1 MTNHIQWEDKN
12 LSKMVLTK
20 SSIWVIGPVATV
32 LGVIMN
38 AIFGVLDMAN
48 IQNIGLCIILFTFLI
63 YMLLSPLT
71 VKQQKFS
78 KLSAHMNPELQKI
91 QKKYKGKDDQV
102 SMMKMNEETQLLYAK
117 YGVSPM
123 GSCLQ
128 LLIQMPIL
136 FALYQVIWNIPAYV
150 SHVYNVFKPLADALM
165 NVSGSQTFMEEL
177 AKAQNISYSNG
188 YTVEKIIDTL
198 YKLKPANWAEL
209 AAEFPNLSELIESTQ
224 ASADHMNYFLGL
236 NISDSPMNIIQQGFS
251 TGAWLLVIGAIAIPV
266 LAALTQ
272 WLNTKLMPQQP
283 QPDGDQNTLAN
294 SMKTMNLLMPLM
306 SAFFCLTLP
315 AGMGIYWIAGAVIRS
330 IQQIVVNKHIDKMD
344 MDELIKKNEEKV
356 KKKQEKLGVAQQ
368 RVVNSPAKVN
378 TRNINTPAKKAMTPE
393 ERQASIKSSTEYYK
407 NSEEKPGSI
416 AAKARMVEKYN
427 EKNKK

>member
-1 MTNHIQWEDKN
+1 M
-12 LSKMVLTK
+12 SKMVLTK

-38 AIFGVLDMAN
+38 AIFGVLDMVN
-48 IQNIGLCIILFTFLI
+48 IQNIGLCIILFTFFI
-63 YMLLSPLT
+63 YMLLTPLT

-91 QKKYKGKDDQV
+91 QKKYKGKNDQV

-128 LLIQMPIL
+128 LIIQMPIL

-150 SHVYNVFKPLADALM
+150 GRVYDVFKPLAEALL
-165 NVSGSQTFMEEL
+165 NNSASQGFMEGI
-177 AKAQNISYSNG
+177 AKTLNISYSNG
-188 YTVEKIIDTL
+188 YTIEKIIDTL
-198 YKLKPANWAEL
+198 YKLKPSNWTEL
-209 AAEFPNLSELIESTQ
+209 AAEFPNMSSLIQETQ

-236 NISDSPMNIIQQGFS
+236 NISDSPLNIMQQGFA
-251 TGAWLLVIGAIAIPV
+251 TGAWLLIIGALAIPV
-266 LAALTQ
+266 LSALTQ

-283 QPDGDQNTLAN
+283 APNGEQSAMMS
-294 SMKTMNLLMPLM
+294 SMKTMNVVMPLM

-315 AGMGIYWIAGAVIRS
+315 AGMGIYWIAGSVIRS
-330 IQQIVVNKHIDKMD
+330 IQQVIVNRHMDKMD
-344 MDELIKKNEEKV
+344 IDELIAKNVDKV
-356 KKKQEKLGVAQQ
+356 KKKQEQLGINQQ
-368 RVVNSPAKVN
+368 RVVNSQAKVN
-378 TRNINTPAKKAMTPE
+378 TRNINTPTKKVMTEE
-393 ERQASIKSSTEYYK
+393 ERNARIKSSTEYYK
-407 NSEEKPGSI
+407 NAEEKPGSI

>member
-1 MTNHIQWEDKN
+1 M
-12 LSKMVLTK
+12 SKMVLTK

-32 LGVIMN
+32 LGVVMN

-63 YMLLSPLT
+63 YMLLTPLT

-91 QKKYKGKDDQV
+91 QKKYKGKNDQA

-150 SHVYNVFKPLADALM
+150 GRVYDVFKPLADALL
-165 NVSGSQTFMEEL
+165 NNSASQTFMEEL
-177 AKAQNISYSNG
+177 AKSLNISYSNG
-188 YTVEKIIDTL
+188 YTIEKIIDTL
-198 YKLKPANWAEL
+198 YKLKPANWTAL
-209 AAEFPNLSELIESTQ
+209 ADQFPSLNSLIQETQ

-236 NISDSPMNIIQQGFS
+236 NISDSPLNILQQGFAA
-251 TGAWLLVIGAIAIPV
+251 GAWTMIIGALAIPI
-266 LAALTQ
+266 LSALTQ
-272 WLNTKLMPQQP
+272 WLNTKLMPQQ
-283 QPDGDQNTLAN
+283 QTAN
-294 SMKTMNLLMPLM
+294 GEQSAMMSSMKTMNVLMPLM

-330 IQQIVVNKHIDKMD
+330 IQQIVVNRHMDKMD
-344 MDELIKKNEEKV
+344 MEQLIEKNAEKV

-368 RVVNSPAKVN
+368 RVANNPAKVS
-378 TRNINTPAKKAMTPE
+378 TKNINAPTKKTMTEE
-393 ERQASIKSSTEYYK
+393 ERLAKIKSSTEYYK

>member
-1 MTNHIQWEDKN
+1 M
-12 LSKMVLTK
+12 SKMVLTK

-38 AIFGVLDMAN
+38 AIFGVLDMVN
-48 IQNIGLCIILFTFLI
+48 IQNIGLCIILFTFFI
-63 YMLLSPLT
+63 YMLLTPLT

-91 QKKYKGKDDQV
+91 QKKYKGKNDQV

-128 LLIQMPIL
+128 LIIQMPIL
-136 FALYQVIWNIPAYV
+136 FALYQVNWNIPAYV
-150 SHVYNVFKPLADALM
+150 GRVYDVFKPLAEALL
-165 NVSGSQTFMEEL
+165 NNSASQGFMEGI
-177 AKAQNISYSNG
+177 AKTLNISYSNG
-188 YTVEKIIDTL
+188 YTIEKIIDTL
-198 YKLKPANWAEL
+198 YKLKPSNWTEL
-209 AAEFPNLSELIESTQ
+209 AAEFPNMSSLIQETQ

-236 NISDSPMNIIQQGFS
+236 NISDSPLNIMQQGFA
-251 TGAWLLVIGAIAIPV
+251 TGAWLLIIGALAIPV
-266 LAALTQ
+266 LSALTQ

-283 QPDGDQNTLAN
+283 APNGEQSAMMS
-294 SMKTMNLLMPLM
+294 SMKTMNVVMPLM

-315 AGMGIYWIAGAVIRS
+315 AGMGIYWIAGSVIRS
-330 IQQIVVNKHIDKMD
+330 IQQVIVNRHMDKMD
-344 MDELIKKNEEKV
+344 IDELIAKNADKV
-356 KKKQEKLGVAQQ
+356 KKKQEQLGINQQ
-368 RVVNSPAKVN
+368 RVVNSQAKVN
-378 TRNINTPAKKAMTPE
+378 TRNINTPTKKVMTEE
-393 ERQASIKSSTEYYK
+393 ERNARIKSSTEYYK
-407 NSEEKPGSI
+407 NAEEKPGSI

>member
-1 MTNHIQWEDKN
+1 M
-12 LSKMVLTK
+12 SKMVLTK

-38 AIFGVLDMAN
+38 AIFGVLDMVN
-48 IQNIGLCIILFTFLI
+48 IQNIGLCIILFTFFI
-63 YMLLSPLT
+63 YMLLTPLT

-91 QKKYKGKDDQV
+91 QKKYKGKNDQV

-128 LLIQMPIL
+128 LIIQMPIL
-136 FALYQVIWNIPAYV
+136 FALYKVIWNIPAYV
-150 SHVYNVFKPLADALM
+150 GRVYDVFKPLAEALL
-165 NVSGSQTFMEEL
+165 NNSASQGFMEGI
-177 AKAQNISYSNG
+177 AKTLNISYSNG
-188 YTVEKIIDTL
+188 YTIEKIIDTL
-198 YKLKPANWAEL
+198 YKLKPSNWTEL
-209 AAEFPNLSELIESTQ
+209 AAEFPNMSSLIQETQ

-236 NISDSPMNIIQQGFS
+236 NISDSPLNIMQQGFA
-251 TGAWLLVIGAIAIPV
+251 TGAWLLIIGALAIPV
-266 LAALTQ
+266 LSALTQ

-283 QPDGDQNTLAN
+283 APNGEQSAMMS
-294 SMKTMNLLMPLM
+294 SMKTMNVVMPLM

-315 AGMGIYWIAGAVIRS
+315 AGMGIYWIAGSVIRS
-330 IQQIVVNKHIDKMD
+330 IQQVIVNRHMDKMD
-344 MDELIKKNEEKV
+344 IDELIAKNADKV
-356 KKKQEKLGVAQQ
+356 KKKQEQLGINQQ
-368 RVVNSPAKVN
+368 RVVNSQAKVN
-378 TRNINTPAKKAMTPE
+378 TRNINTPTKKVMTEE
-393 ERQASIKSSTEYYK
+393 ERNARIKSSTEYYK
-407 NSEEKPGSI
+407 NAEEKPGSI

>member
-1 MTNHIQWEDKN
+1 M
-12 LSKMVLTK
+12 SKMVLTK

-38 AIFGVLDMAN
+38 AIFGVLDMVN
-48 IQNIGLCIILFTFLI
+48 IQNIGLCIILFTFFI
-63 YMLLSPLT
+63 YMLLTPLT

-91 QKKYKGKDDQV
+91 QKKYKGKNDQV

-128 LLIQMPIL
+128 LIIQMPIL

-150 SHVYNVFKPLADALM
+150 GRVYDVFKPLAEALL
-165 NVSGSQTFMEEL
+165 NNSASQGFMEGI
-177 AKAQNISYSNG
+177 AKTLNISYSNG
-188 YTVEKIIDTL
+188 YTIEKIIDTL
-198 YKLKPANWAEL
+198 YKLKPSNWTEL
-209 AAEFPNLSELIESTQ
+209 AAEFPNMSSLIQETQ

-236 NISDSPMNIIQQGFS
+236 NISDSPLNIMQQGFA
-251 TGAWLLVIGAIAIPV
+251 TGAWLLIIGALAIPV
-266 LAALTQ
+266 LSALTQ

-283 QPDGDQNTLAN
+283 APNGEQSAMMS
-294 SMKTMNLLMPLM
+294 SMKTMNVVMPLM

-315 AGMGIYWIAGAVIRS
+315 AGMGIYWIAGSVIRS
-330 IQQIVVNKHIDKMD
+330 IQQVIVNRHMDKMD
-344 MDELIKKNEEKV
+344 IDELSAKNADKV
-356 KKKQEKLGVAQQ
+356 KKKQEQLGINQQ
-368 RVVNSPAKVN
+368 RVVNSQAKVN
-378 TRNINTPAKKAMTPE
+378 TRNINTPTKKVMTEE
-393 ERQASIKSSTEYYK
+393 ERNARIKSSTEYYK
-407 NSEEKPGSI
+407 NAEEKPGSI

>member
-1 MTNHIQWEDKN
+1 M
-12 LSKMVLTK
+12 SKMVLTK

-38 AIFGVLDMAN
+38 AIFGVLDMVN
-48 IQNIGLCIILFTFLI
+48 IQNIGLCIILFTFFI
-63 YMLLSPLT
+63 YMLLTPLT
-71 VKQQKFS
+71 VKQQIFS

-91 QKKYKGKDDQV
+91 QKKYKGKNDQV

-128 LLIQMPIL
+128 LIIQMPIL

-150 SHVYNVFKPLADALM
+150 GRVYDVFKPLAEALL
-165 NVSGSQTFMEEL
+165 NNSASQGFMEGI
-177 AKAQNISYSNG
+177 AKTLNISYSNG
-188 YTVEKIIDTL
+188 YTIEKIIDTL
-198 YKLKPANWAEL
+198 YKLKPSNWTEL
-209 AAEFPNLSELIESTQ
+209 AAEFPNMSSLIQETQ

-236 NISDSPMNIIQQGFS
+236 NISDSPLNIMQQGFA
-251 TGAWLLVIGAIAIPV
+251 TGAWLLIIGALAIPV
-266 LAALTQ
+266 LSALTQ

-283 QPDGDQNTLAN
+283 APNGEQSAMMS
-294 SMKTMNLLMPLM
+294 SMKTMNVVMPLM

-315 AGMGIYWIAGAVIRS
+315 AGMGIYWIAGSVIRS
-330 IQQIVVNKHIDKMD
+330 IQQVIVNRHMDKMD
-344 MDELIKKNEEKV
+344 IDELIAKNADKV
-356 KKKQEKLGVAQQ
+356 KKKQEQLGINQQ
-368 RVVNSPAKVN
+368 RVVNSQAKVN
-378 TRNINTPAKKAMTPE
+378 TRNINTPTKKVMTEE
-393 ERQASIKSSTEYYK
+393 ERNARIKSSTEYYK
-407 NSEEKPGSI
+407 NAEEKPGSI

>member
-1 MTNHIQWEDKN
+1 M
-12 LSKMVLTK
+12 SKMVLTK

-38 AIFGVLDMAN
+38 GIFGVLDMVN
-48 IQNIGLCIILFTFLI
+48 IQNIGLCIILFTFFI
-63 YMLLSPLT
+63 YMLLTPLT

-91 QKKYKGKDDQV
+91 QKKYKGKNDQV

-128 LLIQMPIL
+128 LIIQMPIL

-150 SHVYNVFKPLADALM
+150 GRVYDVFKPLAEALL
-165 NVSGSQTFMEEL
+165 NNSASQGFMEGI
-177 AKAQNISYSNG
+177 AKTLNISYSNG
-188 YTVEKIIDTL
+188 YTIEKIIDTL
-198 YKLKPANWAEL
+198 YKLKPSNWTEL
-209 AAEFPNLSELIESTQ
+209 AAEFPSMSNLIQETQ

-236 NISDSPMNIIQQGFS
+236 NISDSPLNIMQQGFAA
-251 TGAWLLVIGAIAIPV
+251 GAWLLVIGALAIPV
-266 LAALTQ
+266 LSALTQ

-283 QPDGDQNTLAN
+283 APNGEQSAMMS
-294 SMKTMNLLMPLM
+294 SMKTMNVVMPLM

-315 AGMGIYWIAGAVIRS
+315 AGMGIYWIAGSVIRS
-330 IQQIVVNKHIDKMD
+330 IQQVIVNRHMDKMD
-344 MDELIKKNEEKV
+344 IDELIAKNADKV
-356 KKKQEKLGVAQQ
+356 KKKQEQLGINQQ
-368 RVVNSPAKVN
+368 RVVNSQAKVS
-378 TRNINTPAKKAMTPE
+378 TRNINTPTKKVMTEE
-393 ERQASIKSSTEYYK
+393 ERNARIKSSTEYYK

>member
-1 MTNHIQWEDKN
+1 M
-12 LSKMVLTK
+12 SKMVLTK

-38 AIFGVLDMAN
+38 AIFGILDMAN
-48 IQNIGLCIILFTFLI
+48 IQNIGLCIILFTFFI
-63 YMLLSPLT
+63 YMLLTPLT

-91 QKKYKGKDDQV
+91 QKKYKGKNDQA

-150 SHVYNVFKPLADALM
+150 SRVYDVFKPLADALL
-165 NVSGSQTFMEEL
+165 NQTGSQTFMEGI
-177 AKAQNISYSNG
+177 AKSVNISYSSG
-188 YTVEKIIDTL
+188 YTVDKIIDTL
-198 YKLKPANWAEL
+198 YKLKPSNWSSLIE
-209 AAEFPNLSELIESTQ
+209 EFPGLSSLIQETQ

-236 NISDSPMNIIQQGFS
+236 NIADSPLNIMQQGFAI
-251 TGAWLLVIGAIAIPV
+251 GAWTLIIGALAIPV
-266 LAALTQ
+266 LSALTQ
-272 WLNTKLMPQQP
+272 WLNTKLMPQQTTAN
-283 QPDGDQNTLAN
+283 GEQNPMAS
-294 SMKTMNLLMPLM
+294 SMKTMNIVMPFM

-315 AGMGIYWIAGAVIRS
+315 AGMGIYWIAGSVIRS
-330 IQQIVVNKHIDKMD
+330 IQQVIVNRHMDKIDMEK
-344 MDELIKKNEEKV
+344 LIEKNVDKV

-368 RVVNSPAKVN
+368 RIGNNQAKLN
-378 TRNINTPAKKAMTPE
+378 TRNINTPTKKSMTEE
-393 ERQASIKSSTEYYK
+393 ERQARIKSSTEYYK

>member
-1 MTNHIQWEDKN
+1 M
-12 LSKMVLTK
+12 SKMVLTK

-38 AIFGVLDMAN
+38 AIFGVLDMVN
-48 IQNIGLCIILFTFLI
+48 IQNIGLCIILFTFFI
-63 YMLLSPLT
+63 YMLLTPLT

-91 QKKYKGKDDQV
+91 QKKYKGKNDQV

-128 LLIQMPIL
+128 LIIQMPIL

-150 SHVYNVFKPLADALM
+150 GRVYDVFKPLAEALL
-165 NVSGSQTFMEEL
+165 NNSASQGFMEGI
-177 AKAQNISYSNG
+177 AKTLNISYSNG
-188 YTVEKIIDTL
+188 YTIEKIIDTL
-198 YKLKPANWAEL
+198 YKLKPSNWTEL
-209 AAEFPNLSELIESTQ
+209 AAEFPNMSSLIQETQ

-236 NISDSPMNIIQQGFS
+236 NISDSPLNIMQQGFA
-251 TGAWLLVIGAIAIPV
+251 TGAWLLIIGALAIPV
-266 LAALTQ
+266 LSALTQ

-283 QPDGDQNTLAN
+283 APNGEQSAMMS
-294 SMKTMNLLMPLM
+294 SMKTMNVVMPLM

-315 AGMGIYWIAGAVIRS
+315 AGMGIYWIAGSVIRS
-330 IQQIVVNKHIDKMD
+330 IQQVIVNRHMDKMD
-344 MDELIKKNEEKV
+344 IDELIAKNADKV
-356 KKKQEKLGVAQQ
+356 KKKQEQLGINQQ
-368 RVVNSPAKVN
+368 RVVNSQTKVN
-378 TRNINTPAKKAMTPE
+378 TRNINTPTKKVMTEE
-393 ERQASIKSSTEYYK
+393 ERNARIKSSTEYYK
-407 NSEEKPGSI
+407 NAEEKPGSI